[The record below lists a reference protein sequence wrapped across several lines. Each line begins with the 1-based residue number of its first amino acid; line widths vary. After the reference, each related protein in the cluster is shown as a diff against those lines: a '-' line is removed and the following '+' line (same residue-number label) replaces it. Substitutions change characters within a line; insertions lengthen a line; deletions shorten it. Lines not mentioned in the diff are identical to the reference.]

1 VRRGLA
7 PIRVCVALH
16 LVHSLLRGRTDLVHL
31 ALRRRAQ
38 IVELGAC

>member
-7 PIRVCVALH
+7 PVRVRVALH
-16 LVHSLLRGRTDLVHL
+16 LVHSLLRGRANLVHL
-31 ALRRRAQ
+31 ALRFGSQ